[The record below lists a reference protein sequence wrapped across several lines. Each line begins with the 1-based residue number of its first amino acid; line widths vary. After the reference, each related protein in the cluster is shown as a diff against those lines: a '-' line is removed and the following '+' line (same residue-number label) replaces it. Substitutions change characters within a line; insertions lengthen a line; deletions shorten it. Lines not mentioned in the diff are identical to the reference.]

1 MDTTSD
7 GVYRRCGCTDP
18 ASRRRLGRRCP
29 RLADPEHGSWYFA
42 VQILGTG
49 GRRRRLRRGGFAS
62 SRQAAAAR
70 QRVLADTAVGA
81 AGQGWT
87 VARWLRHW
95 LSTLPLQ
102 VRPSTAAGYRAHA
115 EEHLIPYLGR
125 HTLARL
131 TVGHL
136 EAMFADIAAHSTRDG
151 QPVTAATLQRIRA
164 TLRRALNVAVRE
176 QLLEVNPARLVLLP
190 RPVRHRPLPW
200 SPARVAAWR
209 RSGEHPKVAVWTP
222 LQLARF
228 LATVREDWLF
238 ALWWLAAL
246 RAAVGRRRRACRH
259 ADGQPAG
266 HPRRRPFAYGAAE
279 DPRRAAHHRP
289 GHGHRC
295 RAARAP
301 APPAAVAPRRR
312 LRLAGHRAG
321 VYLARRAPDRPGLA
335 HPPLPPPGHHLRA
348 ATGAAARPT
357 PRRRDPRPGRRHRPA
372 GGAGHARAQ
381 QLRVHRRHLHRGAAR
396 GRVPGRR
403 GHRPSRPHRPRSRHT
418 PAGTAGRRH
427 QPTHLRVAT
436 KQARAGRCRARS
448 GPAVRP
454 LTHTIGSS
462 GVYQEVDDAG

>member
-246 RAAVGRRRRACRH
+246 RGPRRGEICALRWVDVDLHAGTLTVSRQVTRAAGRLH
-259 ADGQPAG
+259 AGPPKTPAG
-266 HPRRRPFAYGAAE
+266 QRTIALDTATVVVLREHQRRQRLL
-279 DPRRAAHHRP
+279 RRAAGSDWQNTGLVFTWPDGRPIGPDWLTHRFHHLVTIS
-289 GHGHRC
+289 G
-295 RAARAP
+295 
-301 APPAAVAPRRR
+301 
-312 LRLAGHRAG
+312 
-321 VYLARRAPDRPGLA
+321 
-335 HPPLPPPGHHLRA
+335 LPPVRLHDLRHGA
-348 ATGAAARPT
+348 ATLALAAGT
-357 PRRRDPRPGRRHRPA
+357 D
-372 GGAGHARAQ
+372 
-381 QLRVHRRHLHRGAAR
+381 LRVVQDTLGHSNYAFTADTYTAVLPEVAFHAAEATAR
-396 GRVPGRR
+396 LVLTVLDPATPQREQRAVGI
-403 GHRPSRPHRPRSRHT
+403 SRH
-418 PAGTAGRRH
+418 
-427 QPTHLRVAT
+427 
-436 KQARAGRCRARS
+436 
-448 GPAVRP
+448 
-454 LTHTIGSS
+454 I
-462 GVYQEVDDAG
+462 

>member
-42 VQILGTG
+42 VQILGTS

-190 RPVRHRPLPW
+190 RPVRHPPLPW

-246 RAAVGRRRRACRH
+246 RGPRRGEICALRWVDVDLHAGTLTVSPGAPPRNGPGCIAAVVARH
-259 ADGQPAG
+259 RHGATRKPILDGEG
-266 HPRRRPFAYGAAE
+266 E
-279 DPRRAAHHRP
+279 
-289 GHGHRC
+289 
-295 RAARAP
+295 
-301 APPAAVAPRRR
+301 RR
-312 LRLAGHRAG
+312 LSAG
-321 VYLARRAPDRPGLA
+321 RPK
-335 HPPLPPPGHHLRA
+335 
-348 ATGAAARPT
+348 
-357 PRRRDPRPGRRHRPA
+357 
-372 GGAGHARAQ
+372 
-381 QLRVHRRHLHRGAAR
+381 
-396 GRVPGRR
+396 VPGRNA
-403 GHRPSRPHRPRSRHT
+403 PT
-418 PAGTAGRRH
+418 DQRR
-427 QPTHLRVAT
+427 
-436 KQARAGRCRARS
+436 
-448 GPAVRP
+448 
-454 LTHTIGSS
+454 
-462 GVYQEVDDAG
+462 